1 MVQEEIISKINVT
14 LSEEF
19 ELPIEKLNEGAHLVD
34 DLGLDSLDA
43 VDMLVHIED
52 ELGMKLDVEKVQ
64 HARTLGDIYKLISEV
79 SSDSN

>member
-1 MVQEEIISKINVT
+1 MVQEELISKINVT

-19 ELPIEKLNEGAHLVD
+19 ELPIEKLTSEAHLVD

-64 HARTLGDIYKLISEV
+64 HARTLGDIYKLIGEV

>member
-1 MVQEEIISKINVT
+1 VVQEELISKINVT

-19 ELPIEKLNEGAHLVD
+19 ELPIEKLTSEAHLVD

-64 HARTLGDIYKLISEV
+64 HARTLGDIYKLIGEV